1 MQASGSAKPIYPN
14 NQKKEKYMLILTRKI
29 GQQVLIGGG
38 SIQVKILKADEDVI
52 TIGFIAPAHID
63 IDREEIFV
71 RKNLERMLA
80 KHAAIA

>member
-1 MQASGSAKPIYPN
+1 
-14 NQKKEKYMLILTRKI
+14 MLILTRKI

-80 KHAAIA
+80 KRAAIA

>member
-1 MQASGSAKPIYPN
+1 
-14 NQKKEKYMLILTRKI
+14 MLILTRKI

-80 KHAAIA
+80 KRTVNT